1 LTESARLA
9 SGDAD
14 LVLPERFVLAGHS
27 AGGLLAAGAAGFYSA
42 DALANNTPNDLAGV
56 LLLDTSPVGG
66 GLARGLAKIPDNIPV
81 YTISAQPG
89 PLDSY
94 GGANDVLEAA
104 RPGQF
109 VGVQLV
115 GGAHA
120 DAAQT
125 GNPLVQLFSQLAGL
139 GFSQPQNVQAVQ
151 DLGLDDRHPRH
162 RWHRRGLRPACAPRS

>member
-1 LTESARLA
+1 LTEN
-9 SGDAD
+9 
-14 LVLPERFVLAGHS
+14 
-27 AGGLLAAGAAGFYSA
+27 
-42 DALANNTPNDLAGV
+42 ALANNTPNDLAGV